1 MPTEEKLVC
10 RTSRRD
16 FLCLGAG
23 LVKSMSKYSV
33 LFLVVLLCA
42 SFFTAFG
49 AQCKAAT
56 VWSDNFDSGNYNG
69 WTVTNGTF
77 SAADH
82 TLRSVGGG
90 GVIIHPSSVTTGTW
104 SFDIMG
110 VNDTGVGLMGSYPV
124 PFDFARQPA
133 SYAWIGIAKE
143 GQILGLDVAASG
155 QGTRVGQYS
164 YPWTKTS
171 GWQHI
176 DVTRSSEGRT
186 CVYLNGTL
194 VIDWAPLTNPVTT
207 SEYFW
212 VMFGEEAF
220 PHIGTSEGA
229 IDNIVVS
236 STVDIQPPPPY
247 YMQTWFWAVVG
258 TVIVAV
264 AVVAVLFLR
273 RKKS

>member
-1 MPTEEKLVC
+1 MTFP
-10 RTSRRD
+10 
-16 FLCLGAG
+16 
-23 LVKSMSKYSV
+23 
-33 LFLVVLLCA
+33 
-42 SFFTAFG
+42 
-49 AQCKAAT
+49 CKAAT

-77 SAADH
+77 SAEDH

-90 GVIIHPSSVTTGTW
+90 GVIIYPSSVTTGTW
-104 SFDIMG
+104 SFDILG
-110 VNDTGVGLMGSYPV
+110 VNDTGVGFMGSYPV
-124 PFDFARQPA
+124 PFSLARP
-133 SYAWIGIAKE
+133 SYAWIGVAKE
-143 GQILGLDVAASG
+143 GVVLGLDVAANG
-155 QGTRVGQYS
+155 QGVRVGQYN

-176 DVTRSSEGRT
+176 DITRSSDGRT

-194 VIDWAPLTNPVTT
+194 VIDRVITSVTT

-220 PHIGTSEGA
+220 PNIGYSEGA

-236 STVDIQPPPPY
+236 NTVDIQPPPLPF
-247 YMQTWFWAVVG
+247 YMQTWFWIAVG

-273 RKKS
+273 RKNDK